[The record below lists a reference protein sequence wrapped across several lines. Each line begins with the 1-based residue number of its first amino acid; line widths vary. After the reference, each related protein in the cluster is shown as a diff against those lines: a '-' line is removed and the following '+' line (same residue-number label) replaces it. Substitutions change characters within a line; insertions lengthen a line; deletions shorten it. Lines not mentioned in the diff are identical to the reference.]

1 LEVCSQLGATIRLGR
16 RQLGH
21 LGQGARP
28 RLKVAPGGDLLAKLI
43 STAQEGLGGC
53 RVVPQ
58 ARIAGARVQ
67 LGEL

>member
-1 LEVCSQLGATIRLGR
+1 LEVCIQGCATIRLGR
-16 RQLGH
+16 RELGD

-28 RLKVAPGGDLLAKLI
+28 RFEVAPGGDLLAQLI
-43 STAQEGLGGC
+43 SPAQEGLGGC
-53 RVVPQ
+53 RIVPK